1 MSVNEKMTAIADAIR
16 EKTNLTEPLTLDDMA
31 KNIPLVYGNGYV
43 AGNEDGFAN
52 GEEHGKIIGYEEG
65 FVNGETSGH
74 AAGLEEGYS
83 QGYFEGYSEGE
94 EEGLEY
100 TLNGLIEITKIQ
112 ESYLAEPMS
121 FYIMSMV
128 TYEAEKIECMT
139 SDTWEDIVAND
150 YNGIIS
156 QDGIY
161 IDEYDNYVK
170 YLSGSYLRGYDGSY
184 CKSYKKPVHD
194 MTYQPHAE
202 EPTEQGGE

>member
-1 MSVNEKMTAIADAIR
+1 MSVNEKMKAIADAIR
-16 EKTNLTEPLTLDDMA
+16 EKTKETEPLTLDAMA
-31 KNIPLVYGNGYV
+31 TEIPKVFDIGYV
-43 AGNEDGFAN
+43 TGYNDGNSDGLN
-52 GEEHGKIIGYEEG
+52 QGVELGKQEGYEEG
-65 FVNGETSGH
+65 FSNGLSSGQIV
-74 AAGLEEGYS
+74 G
-83 QGYFEGYSEGE
+83 FERGYSEGE

-161 IDEYDNYVK
+161 IDESDGYVK
-170 YLSGSYLRGYDGSY
+170 YAVGSYLRGDDGSY
-184 CKSYKKPVHD
+184 CKSYNSPRPN
-194 MTYQPHAE
+194 MTYWSTAE
-202 EPTEQGGE
+202 EPLIEQGGE